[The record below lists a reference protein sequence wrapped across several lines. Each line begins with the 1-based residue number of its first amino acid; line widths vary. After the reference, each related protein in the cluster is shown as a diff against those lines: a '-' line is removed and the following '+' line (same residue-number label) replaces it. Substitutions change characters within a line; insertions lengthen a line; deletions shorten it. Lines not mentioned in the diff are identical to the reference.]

1 MLTPAAPLNGSY
13 LHRHAG
19 RAAVPTY
26 DRATITPSVVH
37 LSVGSFHRSHQAMY
51 FDELAERRITSAW
64 GLTGVG
70 LHRPEMR
77 EALTAQDGLYTV
89 VSRAAAGDEARV
101 VGILSRYL
109 FAPEQRAAVIATLA
123 DARTRLV
130 TLTITGN
137 GYGTDPATGRLA
149 ADDPKILADA
159 ARAGEPHTALGF
171 LVEALDRRRRDGL
184 PPFTVLSCDNLADN
198 GALARSAL
206 VDFASL
212 RDERLARW
220 IDEHGAFPSS
230 VVDRI
235 TPSTSS
241 ADRELVARRFGI
253 HDRWPV
259 MTEPFSQWI
268 IEDEFCDGRPP
279 LDEVG
284 AEFVADARPY
294 ALIKTR
300 MLNGSHC
307 SLGYLASLA
316 GHDTMPAALH
326 DGVFAEFIRRLMI
339 DEVQP
344 LLENATGVDLDGYRA
359 STLERLANP
368 RLADRLLRLCRNGSA
383 KMPAHVLPSIAGAR
397 AAGRPSPLL
406 TLAVAGWL
414 RYLRGVDERGVAIDI
429 EDPRADDLRSL
440 AISGGTDPRPLLS
453 DRAIF
458 GELGD
463 DPEFVAAVGEHLRII
478 ERLGARAA
486 VAACLTPSAR
496 AAA

>member
-1 MLTPAAPLNGSY
+1 MLTPAAPLSGSY

-19 RAAVPTY
+19 RVAVPTY

-37 LSVGSFHRSHQAMY
+37 LSVGSFHRSHQAVY

-77 EALTAQDGLYTV
+77 EALRAQDGLYTV
-89 VSRAAAGDEARV
+89 VVRGQARDEARV
-101 VGILSRYL
+101 VGIIRRYL
-109 FAPEQRAAVIATLA
+109 FAPEQRVAVVAALA

-137 GYGTDPATGRLA
+137 GYVMDP
-149 ADDPKILADA
+149 DDPEVSAEV

-198 GALARSAL
+198 GALARAA
-206 VDFASL
+206 VVGFASL

-220 IDEHGAFPSS
+220 IGEHGAFPSS

-235 TPSTSS
+235 TPTTSP

-253 HDRWPV
+253 RDRWPV

-300 MLNGSHC
+300 LLNGSHC
-307 SLGYLASLA
+307 ALGYLASLA
-316 GHDTMPAALH
+316 GHDTMPGAMQ
-326 DGVFAEFIRRLMI
+326 DPVFAEFIRRLMAE
-339 DEVQP
+339 EVQP
-344 LLENATGVDLDGYRA
+344 LLEDATGLDLDGYRA
-359 STLERLANP
+359 GTFERLGNP
-368 RLADRLLRLCRNGSA
+368 RLADRPRRLCRNGSA
-383 KMPAHVLPSIAGAR
+383 KMPAHVLPSIAAAR
-397 AAGRPSPLL
+397 TASPLL

-414 RYLRGVDERGVAIDI
+414 RYLRGVDERGAMIEID
-429 EDPRADDLRSL
+429 DPRAGELRSL
-440 AISGGTDPRPLLS
+440 AIAGGTDPRPLLS

-458 GELGD
+458 GDLGG
-463 DPEFVAAVGEHLRII
+463 DPGFVAAVREHLRVI
-478 ERLGARAA
+478 ERLGTRAA
-486 VAACLTPSAR
+486 VAACLRPQAR